1 MDRNCFLQACR
12 GSVVW
17 HRRGGVWEKSHQLGD
32 GAAGA
37 AAVRAAGGVSL
48 VQDPGD
54 ALVSSM
60 PIRAIE
66 KDHPNSL
73 VRTDALLEAL
83 IHCVTPLELERTAAG
98 DKTSSVDR

>member
-1 MDRNCFLQACR
+1 MILSGND
-12 GSVVW
+12 
-17 HRRGGVWEKSHQLGD
+17 GD

-66 KDHPNSL
+66 EDHPNSL
-73 VRTDALLEAL
+73 VRTDALLETL
-83 IHCVTPLELERTAAG
+83 IHFVTPLELERTAAG
-98 DKTSSVDR
+98 DRTLSVDR